1 MNGGALPVLSLQRI
15 SKSFGPV
22 VAVRDVS
29 IDIHA
34 NEVVGLVGENGAGKS
49 TLMKIV
55 SGLFPPDSGTILH
68 HGRPLRLASP
78 LDAARAGIGMVHQEQ
93 SLLPNISVAEN
104 IYLGREARFM
114 RGGTI
119 RWKAMRA
126 AARRQLERVQLAIDP
141 GRRTETL
148 SFSERQMVELAKA
161 LTLEEE
167 TDGQIVVFLDEPTS
181 VLEDAELRILFAR
194 VRALKSRAAF
204 VFVSHRLE
212 EVLDLSDRIYV
223 MKDGEVVAE
232 MPTAGATV
240 ERLYHLMVGQQAH
253 AEYYREDR
261 QRPYGTDVVLR
272 AEGLVLPGQYRN
284 IDFALH
290 AGEVLG
296 VAGVIGS
303 GREALTRTLAGLA
316 PHAQGRLTI
325 GGAELRLRTPGQA
338 VRCGIGF
345 VPQER
350 RVEGLVLPM
359 SVAANMSLP
368 SLSRFAS
375 GGVLRGARE
384 RQVAADWVRRLT
396 IRTPRVETSCANLSG
411 GNQQK
416 VVLAKWIEAGMRVL
430 ILDHPTRGLDIG
442 AKEDVYDLIRD
453 VCADGVAVLL
463 TADTL
468 EETIGLS
475 HSILVMR
482 DGSITQRFDAPPG
495 RKPSQLDLIRYMV

>member
-1 MNGGALPVLSLQRI
+1 MSGIAPPVLSLQGI

-22 VAVRDVS
+22 VAVRDVT
-29 IDIHA
+29 IDIRA

-49 TLMKIV
+49 TLMKIL
-55 SGLFPPDSGTILH
+55 SGLFPPDAGEILH
-68 HGRPLRLASP
+68 HGRRLQLNSP

-104 IYLGREARFM
+104 IYLGRETRFM

-119 RWKAMRA
+119 RWKAMRD
-126 AARRQLERVQLAIDP
+126 AARRQLDRVQIAVDP
-141 GRRTETL
+141 ARRTETL

-181 VLEDAELRILFAR
+181 VLEDAEMRILFDR

-212 EVLDLSDRIYV
+212 EVLELSDRIYV
-223 MKDGEVVAE
+223 MKDGEVTAE
-232 MPTAGATV
+232 MPTAEASV

-261 QRPYGTDVVLR
+261 QLPCGAEVVLR
-272 AEGLVLPGQYRN
+272 AEGLTLPGQYRN
-284 IDFALH
+284 IDLTLR

-296 VAGVIGS
+296 IAGVIGS
-303 GREALTRTLAGLA
+303 GREALTRTFAGLA
-316 PHAQGRLTI
+316 PHAQGKLTVR
-325 GGAELRLRTPGQA
+325 GQTVRLRSPGQA

-350 RVEGLVLPM
+350 RTEGLVLPM

-368 SLSRFAS
+368 SLRRFAP
-375 GGVLRGARE
+375 GGVLRSGRE
-384 RQVAADWVRRLT
+384 RQVAKDWVRRLT
-396 IRTPRVETSCANLSG
+396 IRTPQVETSCANLSG

-442 AKEDVYDLIRD
+442 AKEDVYDLVRD
-453 VCADGVAVLL
+453 VCAQGVAVLL

-475 HSILVMR
+475 HAILAMR
-482 DGSITQRFDAPPG
+482 DGAITQRFDAAPG
-495 RKPSQLDLIRYMV
+495 RKPSQLDLIRHMV